1 MTLLCYDDLFLK
13 HDTGNHPES
22 IERLQ
27 VAWNHL
33 KASGLVE
40 KCETATWDPASTEQ
54 VARVHSENHIEFV
67 RKSADKG
74 GGSIEADT
82 VMSSASYDVAM
93 KASGAICHA
102 VEQVVQ
108 GKHPNALSLVRPPGH
123 HARPGN
129 AMGFCLFNHIAVAAR
144 HATDAL
150 GVDRVLVIDWDVHHG
165 NGTQEMFYE
174 TENIGYLSIHR
185 SPFYPG
191 TGKVSETGKGA
202 GLGSNL
208 NIPLEFGVQR
218 KQFLDKF
225 RRGLEDIAG
234 KLRPNLILIS
244 AGFDAHRNDP
254 IGSLSLEVEDFAT
267 LTEIVLQ
274 CANEQCGGKVASMLE
289 GGYNPKMLAES
300 LAAHLVELQK
310 APEIRPDAGTR

>member
-1 MTLLCYDDLFLK
+1 MTLLCYDDLFLT

-27 VAWNHL
+27 VAWKHL
-33 KASGLVE
+33 QQTDLIQ
-40 KCETATWDPASTEQ
+40 KCAVGKWEAATKEQ
-54 VARVHSENHIEFV
+54 VARVHD
-67 RKSADKG
+67 ADYIDVIRVAADRG

-82 VMSSASYDVAM
+82 VMSASSYKVAM
-93 KASGAICHA
+93 FASGAICHA
-102 VEQVVQ
+102 VERVVA
-108 GKHPNALSLVRPPGH
+108 GETTNALSLVRPPGH
-123 HARPGN
+123 HARPQN

-150 GVDRVLVIDWDVHHG
+150 EVDRVLVIDWDVHHG

-191 TGKVSETGKGA
+191 TGKVAETGKGP

-218 KQFLDKF
+218 KQFLDAF
-225 RRGLEDIAG
+225 RGGLEDIAG
-234 KLRPNLILIS
+234 KLRPDLILIS
-244 AGFDAHRNDP
+244 AGFDAHRSDP
-254 IGSLSLEVEDFAT
+254 IGSLGLEVEDFAT
-267 LTEIVLQ
+267 LTQIVMQ
-274 CANEQCGGKVASMLE
+274 CANEHCGGKVVSMLE

-300 LAAHLVELQK
+300 IEAHLTELQK
-310 APEIRPDAGTR
+310 A